1 MAYEHHCVPDRL
13 VLETTFCPPQ
23 NCFRTRRLTIIHA
36 FLHLKTSLLYL
47 KEKKKKSN
55 DPPNPF
61 QKKTNTPII
70 IIIIIIKNPI
80 LETIRKH

>member
-13 VLETTFCPPQ
+13 ALETTFCPPQ

-47 KEKKKKSN
+47 KGKKKKKVMTLPTPS
-55 DPPNPF
+55 
-61 QKKTNTPII
+61 KKKPPII

>member
-13 VLETTFCPPQ
+13 ALETTFCPPQ

-47 KEKKKKSN
+47 KGKKKKVMTLPTPS
-55 DPPNPF
+55 
-61 QKKTNTPII
+61 KKKTPII
-70 IIIIIIKNPI
+70 IIIIIIKNLTNI
-80 LETIRKH
+80 E

>member
-13 VLETTFCPPQ
+13 ALETAFCPPQ

-47 KEKKKKSN
+47 KGKKKSN
-55 DPPNPF
+55 VPPNPF
-61 QKKTNTPII
+61 QKKTPII

>member
-13 VLETTFCPPQ
+13 ALETTFCPPQ

-47 KEKKKKSN
+47 KGKKKKVMTLPTPS
-55 DPPNPF
+55 
-61 QKKTNTPII
+61 KKKTPII